1 MPSAQNAYRD
11 RLFSYIFGSEEN
23 KAWTLEL
30 YNAVNG
36 SDYKD
41 PSRIQINTIKEVLYM
56 GMHNDVS
63 FLITE
68 EMNLYEQQS
77 TFCPNLPVR
86 LLQYLGNL
94 YEKYMVKNNLNKY
107 GRRLIMLPV
116 PKLVVFY
123 NGRDE
128 MEDETMLHLSDS
140 FPEGSTAD
148 IEVTVRMLN
157 INYGK
162 NKKLLDAC
170 EPLKEYSWLMK
181 RIRTYIDEGL
191 ETIDAIN
198 KAIRETPEDY
208 VLKPFLVAH
217 KTEVSGLL
225 LTEYDEAKTMELF
238 RLDGVEEGRKEGRK
252 EGVDQMATL
261 MKDLLEQGRIEDAQK
276 AAVDEEARKL
286 LFVEFG
292 LI

>member
-1 MPSAQNAYRD
+1 
-11 RLFSYIFGSEEN
+11 
-23 KAWTLEL
+23 
-30 YNAVNG
+30 
-36 SDYKD
+36 
-41 PSRIQINTIKEVLYM
+41 M

-94 YEKYMVKNNLNKY
+94 YEKYMVENNLNKY

-181 RIRTYIDEGL
+181 RIWTYIDEGL

>member
-94 YEKYMVKNNLNKY
+94 YEKYMVENNLNKY